1 MYDGFV
7 RYPSEKTISKDEYNA
22 LVKIKTKYNDLLAAI
37 KNLQRYKVGY
47 IDRHSSPSMLPDDN
61 GEYIRLKDLSDLT
74 LTDEEIFKRNMI
86 SKLDDEIKRLTAE
99 REKLL
104 NGK

>member
-7 RYPSEKTISKDEYNA
+7 RYPSEETISKDEYNA

-99 REKLL
+99 REKLS